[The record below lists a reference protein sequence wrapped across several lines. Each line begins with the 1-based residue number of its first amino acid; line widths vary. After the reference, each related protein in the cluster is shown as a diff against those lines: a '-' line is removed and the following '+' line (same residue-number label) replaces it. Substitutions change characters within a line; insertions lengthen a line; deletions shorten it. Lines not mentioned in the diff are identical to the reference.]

1 MELTTKVTSDS
12 FDISIIG
19 NIKTI
24 ADGASIKEVVT
35 KAIHDCNIEKPINL
49 YIKDSFIITSSI
61 IGFLIKVTNV
71 DKIPLQVIVE
81 NQELYEMLSEM
92 NLLASINI
100 KKG

>member
-1 MELTTKVTSDS
+1 MELTTKISGNS
-12 FDISIIG
+12 FDITITG

-24 ADGASIKEVVT
+24 ADGVSIKEAVA
-35 KAIHDCNIEKPINL
+35 KATHDGVDKPINL
-49 YIKDSFIITSSI
+49 CIKDSFIITSSI
-61 IGFLIKVTNV
+61 IGFLIKVTNI

-92 NLLASINI
+92 NLLTSINI

>member
-1 MELTTKVTSDS
+1 MELTSKVGSNC
-12 FDISIIG
+12 FDISITG

-24 ADGASIKEVVT
+24 ADGVSIKEAVA
-35 KAIHDCNIEKPINL
+35 KAIHDSSIEKPINL

-92 NLLASINI
+92 NLLTSINI
-100 KKG
+100 QKG